1 MAQPLFV
8 FGVAR
13 SGTNLV
19 AGMLNAHSRIAL
31 ALDPLMPFFKALR
44 DDWVV
49 ATRDSALKERYPAD
63 CALQDYYFEP
73 LAPRLLDLVMA
84 GQLTAATAGTQL
96 ISSIAARAAIE
107 SPGFA
112 QSLQT
117 VAGATYRD
125 VLDGILQCI
134 VRGDARHPL
143 WCGTKE
149 VWTSEFIPVLA
160 RAYPDAR
167 FILIR
172 RDPRGVLASL
182 LQMMKGN
189 PTQAAHT
196 ISYMR
201 HWRKE
206 IAVTENLLADRSLHE
221 RLLLVHYEELVSKT
235 QEGVERLAAFLGVE
249 PESGML
255 NPVMGEAGKGNA
267 NSSYGVLNG
276 ISSLSI
282 ERWREVLEPRMQRTI
297 EYVCGPE
304 MWLSGYLASD
314 ARPHVRPEDLVL
326 TFEAADRQPGSWR
339 SDTGSPSEALVHE
352 ARRWALLEHPE
363 ANAND
368 AAELRHHFLFTSLFQ
383 RLINLARKSERQSIH
398 Q

>member
-1 MAQPLFV
+1 MSQPLFV

-19 AGMLNAHSRIAL
+19 AGMLNAHSRVDL

-44 DDWVV
+44 DAWVV
-49 ATRDSALKERYPAD
+49 ATGDPALTARYPAG
-63 CALQDYYFEP
+63 CAMQDYYFEP
-73 LAPRLLDLVMA
+73 LGPRLLDLVMA
-84 GQLTAATAGTQL
+84 GELTVATDSTELVAAV
-96 ISSIAARAAIE
+96 AARAALE

-112 QSLQT
+112 ERLQP
-117 VAGATYRD
+117 VAGATYRE
-125 VLDGILQCI
+125 VLDGILSR
-134 VRGDARHPL
+134 VPRGDGRPPL
-143 WCGTKE
+143 WRGTKE
-149 VWTSEFIPVLA
+149 VWTCEFIPALA

-172 RDPRGVLASL
+172 RDPRGILASL
-182 LQMMKGN
+182 LQMMRRN
-189 PTQAAHT
+189 PSQAAHT

-206 IAVTENLLADRSLHE
+206 VAVTDHLLEDRRLHE
-221 RLLLVHYEELVSKT
+221 RLLLVHYEELASKP

-249 PESGML
+249 PEPGML
-255 NPVMGEAGKGNA
+255 NPVMGEGGEGNA
-267 NSSYGVLNG
+267 NSSYGDLNG
-276 ISSLSI
+276 ISSRPV

-304 MWLSGYLASD
+304 MWASGYVAAD
-314 ARPHVRPEDLVL
+314 TRPNVRPEDLVQ

-352 ARRWALLEHPE
+352 AARWTLLEHP
-363 ANAND
+363 D
-368 AAELRHHFLFTSLFQ
+368 AGYRDGDELRRHFLFTPLFQ
-383 RLINLARKSERQSIH
+383 RLTNLARAVEWQLNNP
-398 Q
+398 